1 MVDYFIVNYVR
12 LEHGFI
18 FLTANYFIAAG
29 VPFALT
35 DLGKGASRRAVF
47 FLMLKMLCC
56 VAAGEVVASL
66 YHWISGGE
74 AMLVPLV
81 VGVAVTAVYAAAFSK
96 LKMPVRLM
104 RAAEYFGISQL
115 AIGITSSIGG
125 VLGLAYSYLQWVLI
139 CVNLIV
145 IASGT
150 IFIKYFSAEQ
160 GIKMHVMF
168 PVAVVVINAMCLVF
182 VILAALRYI
191 TSDAALVLS
200 ILFTFIDL
208 LVYAAVTY
216 IVRRLWSE
224 PRKEAERLQR
234 ESERELLRMS
244 ETRLEEMRRLRHELK
259 NQYAYMR
266 VLLEEKEYGKL
277 DKYFSELSDKIADT
291 VDYTDCGN
299 STINAIIAA
308 ERSRVDRA
316 GAELVC
322 RITVPPV
329 LGVSDIDLCS
339 LIMNLVNNAAE
350 YLERSPDLH
359 DRKIEAD
366 ISLSGHTLLV
376 KISNALSD
384 RDREHAL
391 MLETSKADKRYHGH
405 GTRIVRSIA
414 EKYGGAAVFAAEGG
428 RFVAAVTLTEIT
440 SGGGR
445 RKTKGERPIYENH
458 QSSRL
463 RRRRKRMRSDKRHR
477 ESRFREKGYS
487 GGCRSVRDRVFAAQA
502 HRGRGVR
509 PYIPGYRHAGYGRHT
524 AGRKT
529 AFP

>member
-1 MVDYFIVNYVR
+1 MVDYFIVNYAR

-29 VPFALT
+29 VPLALT
-35 DLGKGASRRAVF
+35 DLGKNVSRRAV
-47 FLMLKMLCC
+47 LVLILKMLCC
-56 VAAGEVVASL
+56 IAAGEVVASL

-74 AMLVPLV
+74 IMMVPLV
-81 VGVAVTAVYAAAFSK
+81 VGVVVTAVYAAAFSK

>member
-1 MVDYFIVNYVR
+1 MVDYFIVNYAR

-35 DLGKGASRRAVF
+35 DLGKNVSSRAV
-47 FLMLKMLCC
+47 LALILKTLCC
-56 VAAGEVVASL
+56 IAAGEIVASL

-74 AMLVPLV
+74 PMLVPLV
-81 VGVAVTAVYAAAFSK
+81 ADIVVTAVYAVAFSK

-104 RAAEYFGISQL
+104 RAAEYVGMSALTICV
-115 AIGITSSIGG
+115 TSSIGG
-125 VLGLAYSYLQWVLI
+125 ILGLGYSYLQWVLI

-145 IASGT
+145 ITSGT
-150 IFIKYFSAEQ
+150 IFVKYFSAEQ

-168 PVAVVVINAMCLVF
+168 PAIMVGVNVICIAFAVFSAMRW
-182 VILAALRYI
+182 LAAP
-191 TSDAALVLS
+191 SALILS
-200 ILFTFIDL
+200 LLILFADL
-208 LVYAAVTY
+208 LIYAAVTY

-259 NQYAYMR
+259 NQYALCR
-266 VLLEEKEYGKL
+266 VLLEEKKYGKL
-277 DKYFSELSDKIADT
+277 DEYFSELSDKIADT

-308 ERSRVDRA
+308 ERSRVGRA

-350 YLERSPDLH
+350 YLERSPDLP

-384 RDREHAL
+384 RDRERAL

-414 EKYGGAAVFAAEGG
+414 EKYGGAVVFAAEGG
-428 RFVAAVTLTEIT
+428 RFVAAVTLTETT
-440 SGGGR
+440 SGGGS
-445 RKTKGERPIYENH
+445 EEN
-458 QSSRL
+458 
-463 RRRRKRMRSDKRHR
+463 KRGTTD
-477 ESRFREKGYS
+477 
-487 GGCRSVRDRVFAAQA
+487 
-502 HRGRGVR
+502 
-509 PYIPGYRHAGYGRHT
+509 T
-524 AGRKT
+524 
-529 AFP
+529 